1 MEEGLLSSVVAA
13 FFFFLIM
20 AFLAPAS
27 SELVATWALGYI
39 CTSTREHDQA
49 LEVDCLIH

>member
-1 MEEGLLSSVVAA
+1 
-13 FFFFLIM
+13 M

-27 SELVATWALGYI
+27 SELVHMDFTGYI

-49 LEVDCLIH
+49 LEVDCLVH